1 MADAHK
7 APAATGGD
15 EGSSMAM
22 FIIKVLVGLLVF
34 FFVILLI
41 ARDSDSTAS
50 FISFLKVLQVFAGLF
65 ILGGIIT
72 AIVMMRRFTP
82 LNMALGE
89 GYGAKYK
96 PPTEKATTSTFSSR
110 LAQVEA
116 HMNAD
121 TLPEWK
127 VGIIELDGILRDVL
141 KEKGYPGETVADQL
155 RGGETRPFASLENAW
170 EAHKV
175 RNRIAHDGMAFTMDK
190 HEARRVYGL
199 YKTVFEEFKLL

>member
-7 APAATGGD
+7 APAAKGGD
-15 EGSSMAM
+15 EGSSMTM
-22 FIIKVLVGLLVF
+22 FIIKVLAGLLVF

-41 ARDSDSTAS
+41 ARDSESTAS
-50 FISFLKVLQVFAGLF
+50 FISFLKVLRNLAGLL

-82 LNMALGE
+82 LNMALGD
-89 GYGAKYK
+89 GYGTKYK
-96 PPTEKATTSTFSSR
+96 PPTEKAATSTFSSR
-110 LAQVEA
+110 LAQIDA

-141 KEKGYPGETVADQL
+141 KDKGYPGESVADQL
-155 RGGETRPFASLENAW
+155 RGGEVRPFASLENAW

-190 HEARRVYGL
+190 REARRVYGL
-199 YKTVFEEFKLL
+199 YKTVFEEFKIL

>member
-7 APAATGGD
+7 APAAASGD
-15 EGSSMAM
+15 DSSSMTM
-22 FIIKVLVGLLVF
+22 FIIKVLVAVLAF

-96 PPTEKATTSTFSSR
+96 PPTEKAATSTFSSR
-110 LAQVEA
+110 LAQVDA

-155 RGGETRPFASLENAW
+155 RGGEARPFTSLENAW